1 MEARSTARL
10 ERALARL
17 ASLQHGVVARRQLLA
32 LGFSRGAIAARIR
45 AGRLIPVHAGVYLVG
60 HRAWPPLAVEMAA
73 VLACGPG
80 ALVSHRSA
88 AALWR
93 LIDPPRGNRVTVT
106 VPRAW
111 APARPSIRIHRVASL
126 IPRECRLFHRVPIT
140 SPARTLLDL
149 AALVELPEL
158 ESLVADAERRNLVR
172 AGELVDQ
179 LERNPGRRGA
189 ATLRRLLERIERPAL
204 TRSEAERRMLVMLR
218 TGSLP
223 TPQTNVWIAG
233 YQVDFVWAGARV
245 IVEIDGFAFH
255 ADRAAFERDRRR
267 DAELQ
272 AHGYRVVR
280 ITWRQL
286 VDDPRGV
293 LDRIA
298 RTLAISAREV
308 DRAPIRRTIPR

>member
-1 MEARSTARL
+1 MEARSTPRL
-10 ERALARL
+10 DRALARL
-17 ASLQHGVVARRQLLA
+17 ASRQHGVVARRQLLA
-32 LGFSRGAIAARIR
+32 LGFSRGAIAVRIR
-45 AGRLIPVHAGVYLVG
+45 AGRLIPIHAGVYLVG
-60 HRAWPPLAVEMAA
+60 HRAWPPLAAEMAA

-106 VPRAW
+106 VQRAW
-111 APARPSIRIHRVASL
+111 APVRPGIRIHRAASL
-126 IPRECRLFHRVPIT
+126 LRRDRRLLRRIPIT

-158 ESLVADAERRNLVR
+158 ESLVADAGRRNLVR
-172 AGELVDQ
+172 ARELVDQ
-179 LERNPGRRGA
+179 LERNRGRRGA
-189 ATLRRLLERIERPAL
+189 ATLRRLLERIEGPAL
-204 TRSEAERRMLVMLR
+204 TRSEAERKMLSMLR
-218 TGSLP
+218 SRGLP
-223 TPQTNVWIAG
+223 SPETNVWIAG
-233 YQVDFVWAGARV
+233 FQVDFVWARASV

-255 ADRAAFERDRRR
+255 ADRAAFERDRHR

-272 AHGYRVVR
+272 ARGYRVTR

-298 RTLAISAREV
+298 RILAISAREV
-308 DRAPIRRTIPR
+308 DRASIRGTIPR

>member
-1 MEARSTARL
+1 MAARSTARL
-10 ERALARL
+10 DRALAWL
-17 ASLQHGVVARRQLLA
+17 ASRQHGVVARRQLLA
-32 LGFSRGAIAARIR
+32 LGFSKAAIAGRIR
-45 AGRLIPVHAGVYLVG
+45 AGRLIPIHAGVYLVG
-60 HRAWPPLAVEMAA
+60 HGARPPLATEMAA
-73 VLACGPG
+73 VLACGPD
-80 ALVSHRSA
+80 AVVSHRSA

-93 LIDPPRGNRVTVT
+93 LIDAPQGDCIAVT
-106 VPRAW
+106 VPRTW
-111 APARPSIRIHRVASL
+111 APVRPGICVHRAASL
-126 IPRECRLFHRVPIT
+126 TRRDRRLLRRVPIS

-158 ESLVADAERRNLVR
+158 ESLVADAERRTLIHTR
-172 AGELVDQ
+172 ELADQ

-204 TRSEAERRMLVMLR
+204 TRSEAERKMLATLR
-218 TGSLP
+218 AGGLP
-223 TPQTNVWIAG
+223 SPQTNVWIAG
-233 YQVDFVWAGARV
+233 FQVDFVWARAWV
-245 IVEIDGFAFH
+245 IVEVDGFAFH

-272 AHGYRVVR
+272 AHGYRTIR

-286 VDDPRGV
+286 VDDPSGV

-308 DRAPIRRTIPR
+308 DRASIPGTIPR